1 MIKKHGVRISVTKYI
16 YIMMLAFVL
25 LKYISGILEFLPDK
39 ISSKKI
45 YLVHHNTKKN
55 CLEELYLL
63 FTTCNHRLGSGLN
76 LITCCIYNIKVN
88 NNITIAFITHRLES
102 LALKMIGS
110 SNRSIKTAGGRL

>member
-45 YLVHHNTKKN
+45 FLVHHNHNTKN

-102 LALKMIGS
+102 LALK
-110 SNRSIKTAGGRL
+110 